1 MIDNNTNIQYLEEM
15 GIQSWAL
22 LHPSRL
28 SGCPIENVDIPKS
41 CRLLLVSPEKPEGD
55 IVYMFEKVLKSMHLE
70 LSQTMHIFPEQFSYL
85 GSHQLKWVWFAG
97 CDKSEKL
104 DLNTL
109 VSPVLTNIDGNNQ
122 ERRNLWQKICS
133 YDK

>member
-1 MIDNNTNIQYLEEM
+1 MMSNNTSMQYLEEM
-15 GIQSWAL
+15 DIQNWAL

-28 SGCPIENVDIPKS
+28 SGCPIENVDIPES

-55 IVYMFEKVLKSMHLE
+55 IVVMLEKVLKSMNLE
-70 LSQTMHIFPEQFSYL
+70 LSQAMHISPEQFNYL

-97 CDKSEKL
+97 CDKTGIPN
-104 DLNTL
+104 LNTL
-109 VSPVLTNIDGNNQ
+109 VSPVLTKIDGNNQ
-122 ERRNLWQKICS
+122 ERRNLWQNICS